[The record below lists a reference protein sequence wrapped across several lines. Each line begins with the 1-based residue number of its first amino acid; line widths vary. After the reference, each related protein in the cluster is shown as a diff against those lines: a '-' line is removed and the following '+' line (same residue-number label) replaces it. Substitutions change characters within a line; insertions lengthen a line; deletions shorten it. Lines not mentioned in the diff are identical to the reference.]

1 MSATNQC
8 VIEEFLIHSDRRKEG
23 EKPFDLAPFV
33 VSIDYFEDIF
43 SPCITLK
50 VLILNESQVVAE
62 DEEDAES
69 TDDKLKALYQGL
81 PIRGGEICRI
91 KVGANVETNI
101 PLDFSE
107 KAQDYL
113 YVTGVTNVIRD
124 AKREMFTLNLTSRE
138 AIVNETARCYK
149 KYSPDQNIGA
159 TVENILTDTLGVEK
173 DRFKVELTSNSYGFI
188 GNLKKPFP
196 TITWLAKKSVT
207 KTKGGKSAGFLFYQ
221 TKSGYKFR
229 SVDSLMRQE
238 TYKTTD
244 KSGEKLKAP
253 PFYYGEAT
261 QGFDGEQERPVNADF
276 KILKFSIQ
284 QNSDIVKDLRLG
296 TYCTSGMYFNPY
308 NFNFEGQIY
317 KRKDEIKKDNMAL
330 MGSEDPTKYPLKLDP
345 DTKSGSD
352 DTIEDTAS
360 RTLTGIL
367 DIGVLARGDT
377 NHLKKSDP
385 LKFQMQSVT
394 RYNTLF
400 TNVLDMTIPLNSNLE
415 AGMCVE
421 CEFPPMTTS
430 GSGGDAIDNK
440 QSGVYI
446 IKELCHHYDIE
457 RSYTSMK
464 LLKDFAGDNPDRK
477 EEQQED
483 VD

>member
-1 MSATNQC
+1 MS
-8 VIEEFLIHSDRRKEG
+8 
-23 EKPFDLAPFV
+23 
-33 VSIDYFEDIF
+33 
-43 SPCITLK
+43 
-50 VLILNESQVVAE
+50 
-62 DEEDAES
+62 
-69 TDDKLKALYQGL
+69 
-81 PIRGGEICRI
+81 
-91 KVGANVETNI
+91 
-101 PLDFSE
+101 
-107 KAQDYL
+107 
-113 YVTGVTNVIRD
+113 
-124 AKREMFTLNLTSRE
+124 
-138 AIVNETARCYK
+138 
-149 KYSPDQNIGA
+149 
-159 TVENILTDTLGVEK
+159 
-173 DRFKVELTSNSYGFI
+173 
-188 GNLKKPFP
+188 
-196 TITWLAKKSVT
+196 
-207 KTKGGKSAGFLFYQ
+207 
-221 TKSGYKFR
+221 
-229 SVDSLMRQE
+229 
-238 TYKTTD
+238 
-244 KSGEKLKAP
+244 
-253 PFYYGEAT
+253 
-261 QGFDGEQERPVNADF
+261 
-276 KILKFSIQ
+276 
-284 QNSDIVKDLRLG
+284 
-296 TYCTSGMYFNPY
+296 
-308 NFNFEGQIY
+308 
-317 KRKDEIKKDNMAL
+317 L

-400 TNVLDMTIPLNSNLE
+400 TNVLDITIPLNSNLE

>member
-8 VIEEFLIHSDRRKEG
+8 IIEEFLIHSDRRKEG
-23 EKPFDLAPFV
+23 EKPFDLTPFV
-33 VSIDYFEDIF
+33 ASIDYFEDIF
-43 SPCITLK
+43 SPCVTLK
-50 VLILNESQVVAE
+50 VLIVNEAQVVAE
-62 DEEDAES
+62 DEEDTES
-69 TDDKLKALYQGL
+69 TDDNLKSLYQGL
-81 PIRGGEICRI
+81 PLRGGEICRLKI
-91 KVGANVETNI
+91 GANVGTNI

-107 KAQDYL
+107 KVQDYL
-113 YVTGVTNVIRD
+113 YVTGISNVIRD
-124 AKREMFTLNLTSRE
+124 SKRELFTLNLTSRE
-138 AIVNETARCYK
+138 AIVNETVRCFK

-159 TVENILTDTLGVEK
+159 TVENILSDTLGVEQ
-173 DRFKVELTSNSYGFI
+173 DRYKVELTSNSYGFI

-207 KTKGGKSAGFLFYQ
+207 KTKGGGSAGFLFYQ

-229 SVDSLMRQE
+229 SVDTLMRQE
-238 TYKTTD
+238 TYKLVNE
-244 KSGEKLKAP
+244 SGDKLKAP

-261 QGFDGEQERPVNADF
+261 QGFDGNDRPVNTDF
-276 KILKFSIQ
+276 KILKFAIQ
-284 QNSDIVKDLRLG
+284 QNSDILRDLRLG

-308 NFNFEGQIY
+308 NFEFESKIY
-317 KRKDEIKKDNMAL
+317 KRKDEIKKDNMSL
-330 MGSEDPTKYPLKLDP
+330 MGSEDPTRYPLKLDP
-345 DTKSGSD
+345 DNKTGSD
-352 DTIEDTAS
+352 DTIEDSVS
-360 RTLTGIL
+360 RTLTGIS
-367 DIGVLARGDT
+367 DIGVLAREDT

-400 TNVLDMTIPLNSNLE
+400 TNVLEMMIPLNSNLE

-421 CEFPPMTTS
+421 CEFPPMSTS
-430 GSGGDAIDNK
+430 GPAGDAIDSK

-446 IKELCHHYDIE
+446 IKELCHHYDVE
-457 RSYTSMK
+457 KSYTSMK
-464 LLKDFAGDNPDRK
+464 LLKDFAGDNPDRV